1 MVMLWLS
8 TNILIGVLSSVFI
21 VVIYPVL
28 ARRTQ
33 LWSKAIVFGALSAV
47 LIVLIYVT
55 PSQEPGFAGAAFD
68 YNFSF
73 FFPVVLSSFVFW
85 AASLGFYI
93 AFLRNPAAKSLLKI
107 VSPTVLLLPFA
118 SQAAWIIRI
127 SLLLR

>member
-1 MVMLWLS
+1 MLWLS

-21 VVIYPVL
+21 VVIYLVL

-33 LWSKAIVFGALSAV
+33 LWSKAIVFGALSAA

-55 PSQEPGFAGAAFD
+55 PSPEPGFAGAAFG

-85 AASLGFYI
+85 AAALGFYI

-107 VSPTVLLLPFA
+107 VLPTVLLLPFA
-118 SQAAWIIRI
+118 LQAAWIIRI